1 MLTETQRQQVI
12 ACCQDLVRAESLT
25 GREGEAARVVERWLR
40 QLGYDEVWIDT
51 YGSVVGRIHG
61 QAGTGPRLHFD
72 GHIDHVPATALAHW
86 THPPFSAEL
95 VDGKIWGRAATDMKG
110 PLAAM
115 ICAAGFLP
123 RDQFR
128 GTVTVSGSVVE
139 EELEGQVLRSLL
151 EQHPADLVIIGESTL
166 LQVGVGQKGRAGLRI
181 VTHGRPAHSSVP
193 HLGDN
198 AIYRMLEV
206 TARLRATPP
215 PEDELLGSGLM
226 ELVEIISSPYPGTS
240 IIPDRCT
247 VKWDRRLVRGE
258 TRESVLAGIREAL
271 SGIDQ
276 VEASYL
282 EVNVPCYTGVAIQHD
297 DFHPAWAIPETSPLA
312 QAALAGV
319 GRVGVTPRTCYIPY
333 CTNGSGSAGELG
345 IPSVIVGPGDPALFH
360 VVDEWISVDQLVK
373 GTDAYMQM
381 IGILGQ
387 PN

>member
-12 ACCQDLVRAESLT
+12 ACCQDLVRAQSLT
-25 GREGEAARVVERWLR
+25 GREGETAQVVERWLHY
-40 QLGYDEVWIDT
+40 LSYDEVWTDT
-51 YGSVVGRIHG
+51 YGSVIGRIHG
-61 QAGTGPRLHFD
+61 QAGPGPRLHFD
-72 GHIDHVPATALAHW
+72 GHIDHVPATALEQW
-86 THPPFSAEL
+86 TYPPFSAKL
-95 VDGKIWGRAATDMKG
+95 ADGKIWGRAATDMKG

-115 ICAAGFLP
+115 ICAASFLP

-139 EELEGQVLRSLL
+139 EELEGQVLRSIL
-151 EQHPADLVIIGESTL
+151 EQHPADFVVIGESTL
-166 LQVGVGQKGRAGLRI
+166 LQVGIGQKGRAGLRI

-198 AIYRMLEV
+198 AIYRMYEV
-206 TARLRATPP
+206 TARLRAMAP

-226 ELVEIISSPYPGTS
+226 EMVEIISSPYPGTS

-258 TRESVLAGIREAL
+258 TRESVLAAIRDAL
-271 SGIDQ
+271 TGIDQ
-276 VEASYL
+276 VDTSYL
-282 EVNVPCYTGVAIQHD
+282 EVNVPCYTGAVIQHD
-297 DFHPAWAIPETSPLA
+297 DFHPAWVIPETSPLV
-312 QAALAGV
+312 QAAIEGV
-319 GRVGVTPRTCYIPY
+319 SRVGILPRTCYVPY

-345 IPSVIVGPGDPALFH
+345 IPSVIVGPGDPSLFH

-373 GTDAYMQM
+373 GTDAYMHM
-381 IGILGQ
+381 IGILNR